1 MHSMFFQLL
10 FIHLFRPFLKYT
22 QSTSPLPANV
32 SPRKLC
38 TQAAAM
44 ISKLMRLYKRSHGL
58 RQICNVAVYIVHQA
72 CTIHLLNLPDKFA
85 KRDVIHG
92 VKHLEEIAEGWLCA
106 RRTLCILSILAKKW
120 NADVPEEVGIIL
132 ARAETEYG
140 AHHSDANSP
149 ASVKQLPTHITQ
161 SSPTA
166 NVATIDYAAKH
177 NDKNAPQAYPHQ
189 NSGSVYQS
197 MPQSKPGSMAPPPV
211 QKHIAPQPQ
220 HQQTQP
226 QPQQQH
232 QHQPQPQSQSQQQA
246 PVAPSSPGLG
256 RAWSYNSNAESTT
269 STAATKSVYSPAEMF
284 GGVDQLI
291 RDSQRWA
298 SRDQAQLANGFAN
311 WNAAANEMEQQ
322 SMVARSNSIQG
333 RRDSRVVGVRQ
344 QPAYLG
350 GGNGGAG
357 GGAAGAAA
365 LMHMGLSHQN
375 EQNGS
380 AHMNRSM
387 PAEITSAPNSGA
399 GMMMQQA
406 DMTDMTE
413 WLNAMSDLNSRAT
426 MYDEE
431 DWYI

>member
-1 MHSMFFQLL
+1 VFLLTIYSMFFQLL

-22 QSTSPLPANV
+22 QSTSPLPSNV

-92 VKHLEEIAEGWLCA
+92 VKHLEEIAEGWPCA

-120 NADVPEEVGIIL
+120 NADVPEEVAVIL
-132 ARAETEYG
+132 ARAELEYG
-140 AHHSDANSP
+140 AHHNDANSP
-149 ASVKQLPTHITQ
+149 AFAKQMPAHINQ
-161 SSPTA
+161 SSPTT
-166 NVATIDYAAKH
+166 NVATTDFAKPSSK
-177 NDKNAPQAYPHQ
+177 DTSQAHQHQ
-189 NSGSVYQS
+189 NSGPASQL
-197 MPQSKPGSMAPPPV
+197 MPQSKPGIMAPPPV
-211 QKHIAPQPQ
+211 QKHIAQQAQ
-220 HQQTQP
+220 HQQAQASIQQ
-226 QPQQQH
+226 QPQQQT
-232 QHQPQPQSQSQQQA
+232 PI
-246 PVAPSSPGLG
+246 APSRPGLG

-269 STAATKSVYSPAEMF
+269 STTTASKSVYSPADMF

-322 SMVARSNSIQG
+322 TMVARSNSVQG
-333 RRDSRVVGVRQ
+333 RRDSRVVGARP

-350 GGNGGAG
+350 GGGGGAG
-357 GGAAGAAA
+357 GGAAG

-375 EQNGS
+375 EHNGP
-380 AHMNRSM
+380 AHTNRST
-387 PAEITSAPNSGA
+387 PTDNTSAPNTGA
-399 GMMMQQA
+399 GTMMQQA
-406 DMTDMTE
+406 DMTDMAE

>member
-1 MHSMFFQLL
+1 
-10 FIHLFRPFLKYT
+10 
-22 QSTSPLPANV
+22 
-32 SPRKLC
+32 
-38 TQAAAM
+38 M

-92 VKHLEEIAEGWLCA
+92 IKHLEEIAEGWLCA

-120 NADVPEEVGIIL
+120 NADVPDEVAVIL
-132 ARAETEYG
+132 ARAELEYG
-140 AHHSDANSP
+140 AHHNDANSP
-149 ASVKQLPTHITQ
+149 ASAKQIPTHIQT

-166 NVATIDYAAKH
+166 NIATTDFAKPSG
-177 NDKNAPQAYPHQ
+177 KTPSQAQPHQ
-189 NSGSVYQS
+189 SNGPVSQS
-197 MPQSKPGSMAPPPV
+197 MSQPKPGIMAPPPI
-211 QKHIAPQPQ
+211 QKHLAPQSQ

-226 QPQQQH
+226 QPQQQ
-232 QHQPQPQSQSQQQA
+232 PQQQT
-246 PVAPSSPGLG
+246 PIAPSSPGLG

-269 STAATKSVYSPAEMF
+269 STTPATKSVYSPAEMF

-333 RRDSRVVGVRQ
+333 RRDSRVVDIRQ
-344 QPAYLG
+344 QPAHLSG
-350 GGNGGAG
+350 GVGGAG
-357 GGAAGAAA
+357 GAAA
-365 LMHMGLSHQN
+365 LMHMGLSHPSDPN
-375 EQNGS
+375 AS
-380 AHMNRSM
+380 AHTNRST
-387 PAEITSAPNSGA
+387 PPDNTTAPNADVGA
-399 GMMMQQA
+399 MMQQA